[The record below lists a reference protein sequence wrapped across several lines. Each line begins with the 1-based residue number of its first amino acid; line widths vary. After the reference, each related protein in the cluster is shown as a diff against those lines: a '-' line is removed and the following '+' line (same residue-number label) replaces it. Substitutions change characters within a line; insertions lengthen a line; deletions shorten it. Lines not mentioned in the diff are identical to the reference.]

1 MQSRLLQSRSA
12 LIDRIALQLEY
23 GQHFIN
29 IVGQSGLGKSYL
41 LESFITDKY
50 PEFNKA
56 FIQVTASQTDQDLMH
71 RLLEHSFRA
80 PLVDHT
86 LSLSENFQLIH
97 QQQPS
102 GPCLWVL
109 DGGRHLSEEFIEQ
122 IRRVIQHSGE
132 LVYVLVGSQQAGII
146 PGALD
151 IHLEPLPRHECKQ
164 LMQWYFK
171 NLPLDEDPVFNAFI
185 ESTKGNPAL
194 LLSWQPKEQ
203 SLDLQVKPKTNWLW
217 HFIGLALVL
226 TLLAIG
232 LLYKTELEA
241 LLPKQDNSPLPAL
254 VLPSPVP
261 VQDKQTDSTTAD
273 DIATSTLIN
282 EQATLNAPVSTS
294 PETEATADPLKTVVR
309 NDIGGILAELEAVPD
324 KPVAWPVSA
333 DTSNVTALVT
343 EALELQN
350 MQSDTAVQTTANKVT
365 QLDEPLGETPQAELA
380 TSGQVHALDDSAW
393 FLALAASDW
402 TIQVMA
408 VKDVKDAQSFLA
420 SYPELAAKVY
430 PALRNGAWWYVVTV
444 GEHRALSEAK
454 EARNKLPEAVLKNQP
469 FYKKLSQI
477 QEEIRASTR

>member
-23 GQHFIN
+23 GQQFIN

-56 FIQVTASQTDQDLMH
+56 FIQVTANQTDQDLMH
-71 RLLEHSFRA
+71 SLLDHSFRA

-86 LSLSENFQLIH
+86 LPLFENFQLIH

-122 IRRVIQHSGE
+122 IHRVIQHSGE

-151 IHLEPLPRHECKQ
+151 IHLEPLPTHECKQ

-203 SLDLQVKPKTNWLW
+203 SLDLQAKPRTSWLW
-217 HFIGLALVL
+217 HFVGLALVL
-226 TLLAIG
+226 TSLAVG
-232 LLYKTELEA
+232 LLYQKELA
-241 LLPKQDNSPLPAL
+241 SLLPKQDDSPEPAV
-254 VLPSPVP
+254 VLPNVSQNQAAPLAAEVVDELAAPISATPPTAQSEAPVE
-261 VQDKQTDSTTAD
+261 S
-273 DIATSTLIN
+273 
-282 EQATLNAPVSTS
+282 QAQVITENLNAS
-294 PETEATADPLKTVVR
+294 VR
-309 NDIGGILAELEAVPD
+309 NDVGGILADLENSAD
-324 KPVAWPVSA
+324 VSA
-333 DTSNVTALVT
+333 SQKTA
-343 EALELQN
+343 EDSPLQ
-350 MQSDTAVQTTANKVT
+350 QSLTKDVS
-365 QLDEPLGETPQAELA
+365 EPLIIESVIMEQPPISAPVVQHNSGQGSQTIAEQQP
-380 TSGQVHALDDSAW
+380 QVHALNDSAW
-393 FLALAASDW
+393 FLALAATDW
-402 TIQVMA
+402 TVQVMA
-408 VKDVKDAQSFLA
+408 VTDIKDAQSFIN
-420 SYPELAAKVY
+420 SYPNLAAKVY
-430 PALRNGAWWYVVTV
+430 PALRNGSWWYVVTV
-444 GEHRALSEAK
+444 GEHRTLNEAK
-454 EARNKLPEAVLKNQP
+454 DARSKLPEAVLKNQP
-469 FYKKLSQI
+469 FFKKLSQI

>member
-23 GQHFIN
+23 GQQFIN

-71 RLLEHSFRA
+71 RLLDHSFRA

-86 LSLSENFQLIH
+86 LSLFENFQLIH

-109 DGGRHLSEEFIEQ
+109 DGGRHLSDEFIEQ
-122 IRRVIQHSGE
+122 IHRVIKHSGE
-132 LVYVLVGSQQAGII
+132 LIYVLVGSQQAGII

-151 IHLEPLPRHECKQ
+151 IHLEPLPKHECKQ

-203 SLDLQVKPKTNWLW
+203 SLDLQAKPKTNWLW
-217 HFIGLALVL
+217 HFVGLALVL
-226 TLLAIG
+226 TLLAVG
-232 LLYKTELEA
+232 LLYKTELES
-241 LLPKQDNSPLPAL
+241 LLPKQDNSPEPAL
-254 VLPSPVP
+254 VLPSLIPDESEQTEASKPVDEQP
-261 VQDKQTDSTTAD
+261 NLNTVISTSVAM
-273 DIATSTLIN
+273 DIHA
-282 EQATLNAPVSTS
+282 EELNA
-294 PETEATADPLKTVVR
+294 AVR
-309 NDIGGILAELEAVPD
+309 NDVGGILAELEGVPNQTQG
-324 KPVAWPVSA
+324 KPVSDDSSA
-333 DTSNVTALVT
+333 VNALVT
-343 EALELQN
+343 KALEQNNTQSETQLQEGASSVI
-350 MQSDTAVQTTANKVT
+350 QQEIPSEQGVQTELPTA
-365 QLDEPLGETPQAELA
+365 EHR
-380 TSGQVHALDDSAW
+380 HALNDSEW

-408 VKDVKDAQSFLA
+408 VKDEKDAQSFLD
-420 SYPELAAKVY
+420 SNPELAAKVY

-444 GEHRALSEAK
+444 GEHRTLSEAK
-454 EARNKLPEAVLKNQP
+454 EARGKLPEAVLKNQP